1 MQVELIEQRA
11 DVRPIKK
18 VFFAIAVLAVFAL
31 AVYAVLSQTVYTVGA
46 YPDRAECVS
55 WDATYESLLSTA
67 ERFDT
72 GAAEAWEHAYS
83 YTGTLP
89 SDDPRDYM
97 NIYLY
102 FTAENKSFIDSYTLG
117 GTLSG
122 AEKYGDRILFYSDAD
137 AAYSAR
143 LGRRESP
150 GAKTAAGSSV
160 ILDVYV
166 GGLTD
171 EQIKELVGAVTLE
184 VTAKGGI
191 FGTKNVGVSFAD
203 CGSVTFDRGTNS

>member
-1 MQVELIEQRA
+1 M
-11 DVRPIKK
+11 
-18 VFFAIAVLAVFAL
+18 
-31 AVYAVLSQTVYTVGA
+31 LSQTVFSVGA
-46 YPDRAECVS
+46 YPDRVECVS
-55 WDATYESLLSTA
+55 WDATYESLLSVA

-72 GAAEAWEHAYS
+72 GHAEAWEHAYS

-97 NIYLY
+97 NIHLC
-102 FTAENKSFIDSYTLG
+102 FTAENKSFIDSYMLG
-117 GTLSG
+117 GTLGG

-137 AAYSAR
+137 AAYKVR

-150 GAKTAAGSSV
+150 GAKKAAGSSV

-171 EQIKELVGAVTLE
+171 EQIKELARAVTVV
-184 VTAKGGI
+184 VTAEGGI
-191 FGTKNVGVSFAD
+191 FGAKNIAVPFAG
-203 CGSVTFDRGTNS
+203 CGSVTVDRGTDS